1 MFSLVKMRLMLI
13 VAFGCFLSTGYT
25 QKRISSF
32 KFEKML
38 VEYAENPINID
49 TKHPRFSWIISS
61 PQRNQVQSAYQL
73 MVATSAYLLSHNHPD
88 LWNSGKVIRTKPSS
102 MNTMTIISD
111 QTVPVIGKSSSGMET
126 GIVMKAL

>member
-32 KFEKML
+32 KFEEML

-49 TKHPRFSWIISS
+49 AKHPRFSWIISS

-88 LWNSGKVIRTKPSS
+88 LWNSGKVIS
-102 MNTMTIISD
+102 NETIQHEYDDNNLRSNSTCYWKVVFWD
-111 QTVPVIGKSSSGMET
+111 GNGYRY
-126 GIVMKAL
+126 